1 MANDKK
7 EVLLSY
13 APDYLIQALKPQLE
27 KQGFSVTLLRE
38 GLPPKKPFSVVI
50 HAPRDAAILAEWTR
64 ELLNKAQADKSR
76 FYLIRFRITDKL
88 YEEAAGFAQ
97 SLIKNAMQ
105 NQEVS
110 AFTLSLGRLFGPR
123 VPAEESGALG
133 YLLKE
138 FAEKEFLTLYGDG
151 KDQDYYL
158 YLSDGAA
165 GIAQAIN
172 TPHLHHSTSLTSPL
186 PVTSEAVAKM
196 LFDLG
201 GGRHEIRYHRG
212 IAADEEQGPP
222 PGTPLPKFKATT
234 SFQDGVMAAL
244 KEETP
249 NLKAKFPRLSL
260 PSLKMKSW
268 GGKPKEKEAQISPR
282 KFSLPQLP
290 RKKSILI
297 AAIILLPFLYLGG
310 EAGWAAFNLQKAKNS
325 LLNFDFPT
333 AQTAFRRASGSLDRL
348 GVIVPPLKI
357 ASDLSQTASRVS
369 ATAPTLSRALENLQK
384 SYQGEAVVPQTE
396 EEFKSLTSS
405 LDNASQDLTVAWL
418 NLQDLS
424 PLLRRYSDKYAD
436 LIQKEVLPALSFL
449 KALADQG
456 YNLLGYE
463 GERNYLLLFLNSAE
477 LQPGGGRMGTFA
489 NLKLQGGAVKEL
501 KFFNESD
508 FKHVSSPLGKFNN
521 ISKFPDFRDGARTIA
536 DIFLRGDKTATQGVV
551 GIDLRIAQE
560 LLKLTG
566 PLTLADFD
574 NQEVTT
580 ENFFEVT
587 TREVETEFFPGTTKK
602 KRFIQALGEGVLQ
615 NLFSAGSGR
624 YGSLSQVI
632 WDGLREKRLLLYF
645 TNPTLYL
652 PALENNFAGRIV
664 DAEGDYIYPFD
675 HNSGKKGTVWVK
687 RKITYRVFN
696 TNREGA
702 LRGELKVTW
711 KNEGTEAWPGGDHL
725 NKTEVLIPR
734 GATFLSEMRTSGG
747 EKKLQNFKIGAFSG
761 KTDIFLNYDVTRY
774 ITIPPQ
780 EEETLTLLYDLPQ
793 GLNVKNS
800 PYRLY
805 LQKQPGTVADEVDF
819 IFEIPFGYQATPSE
833 VPAGFSLQEEENR
846 LIFKGSL
853 KSDLEFTIELKER

>member
-13 APDYLIQALKPQLE
+13 APDYLIQALKPLLE
-27 KQGFSVTLLRE
+27 KQGFTVTLHRE
-38 GLPPKKPFSVVI
+38 GLPPKKSFSLII

-76 FYLIRFRITDKL
+76 FFLIRFRTADKL

-97 SLIKNAMQ
+97 SLIKNAAQ
-105 NQEVS
+105 NQEVA
-110 AFTLSLGRLFGPR
+110 AFTLSLGRLYGPR

-158 YLSDGAA
+158 YLADGAQ
-165 GIAQAIN
+165 GITQALN
-172 TPHLHHSTSLTSPL
+172 TPHLSHATSLTSPL
-186 PVTSEAVAKM
+186 PVASETVAKM

-222 PGTPLPKFKATT
+222 PGTPLTKFKALT

-249 NLKAKFPRLSL
+249 LLKAKFPRLSL
-260 PSLKMKSW
+260 PSLKVKDWSA
-268 GGKPKEKEAQISPR
+268 KPKQKEEAAPAR
-282 KFSLPQLP
+282 KFTPPGKRSL
-290 RKKSILI
+290 IL
-297 AAIILLPFLYLGG
+297 AALLLPLLYLAG
-310 EAGWAAFNLQKAKNS
+310 ETGWAAYNLQKAKNS
-325 LLNFDFPT
+325 LLNFDFPA
-333 AQTAFRRASGSLDRL
+333 AQTAFHRSSGSLGRL
-348 GVIVPPLKI
+348 GVVVPPLKI
-357 ASDLSQTASRVS
+357 AADLSETAANVS

-384 SYQGEAVVPQTE
+384 SYQGEAITPQTE
-396 EEFKSLTSS
+396 EEFKSLNSS
-405 LDNASQDLTVAWL
+405 VDTASQDLTVAWL

-424 PLLRRYSDKYAD
+424 PLLRGYTDKYAN
-436 LIQKEVLPALSFL
+436 LIQEEALPALSFL
-449 KALADQG
+449 TALADQG
-456 YNLLGYE
+456 YDLLGYQ
-463 GERNYLLLFLNSAE
+463 GERNYLLLFENSAE

-489 NLKLQGGAVKEL
+489 NLKLQSGAVKEL

-508 FKHVSSPLGKFNN
+508 FKHISSPLGKFNN
-521 ISKFPDFRDGARTIA
+521 ISKFVDFRDGARAIA
-536 DIFLRGDKTATQGVV
+536 DIFLRGDKTPTQGVV
-551 GIDLRIAQE
+551 GVDLRIAQE
-560 LLKLTG
+560 LLRITG
-566 PLTLADFD
+566 PLTLADFG
-574 NQEVTT
+574 NQEVTA

-615 NLFSAGSGR
+615 KLFSTGKES
-624 YGSLSQVI
+624 YGSLSQVV

-652 PALENNFAGRIV
+652 PALENNFAGRV
-664 DAEGDYIYPFD
+664 ADAEGDYLYPFD
-675 HNSGKKGTVWVK
+675 HNSGTKGTVWVK
-687 RKITYRVFN
+687 RKIAYRVFN

-711 KNEGTEAWPGGDHL
+711 KNEGTEAWPVGNHR
-725 NKTEVLIPR
+725 NKTSVLIPH
-734 GATFLSEMRTSGG
+734 GATFLTELRSSSG

-761 KTDIFLNYDVTRY
+761 KTNIFLNYDVTRY
-774 ITIPPQ
+774 ITVPPQ

-793 GLNVKNS
+793 NLNVKTS

-805 LQKQPGTVADEVDF
+805 LQKQPGTVADEVEF
-819 IFEIPFGYQATPSE
+819 IFEIPFGYAATPTA
-833 VPAGFSLQEEENR
+833 VPAGFSLQSEENK
-846 LIFKGSL
+846 LILRGNL
-853 KSDLEFTIELKER
+853 KTDIEFLIELKER